1 MDTSALANRADQED
15 LQNRPGSEN
24 LLPILYTL
32 QYLIYVTSVLDIP
45 S

>member
-15 LQNRPGSEN
+15 LQNRPGSEKP
-24 LLPILYTL
+24 LPILYTL
-32 QYLIYVTSVLDIP
+32 QYLIYVTSVLEVL